1 MEKRVSPVSPTADA
15 SARLRPAE
23 PSSAGAGGRRGTRL
37 VIGLML
43 LGLAAAAT
51 GIWFQWQQTRRC
63 LAFYGGPAS
72 RRISAAATVE
82 LWTLAP
88 GSTSGRLRLV
98 GRKDVSRA
106 RGLVHL
112 RRGLVED
119 ANFSWT
125 DGSDPTGAPASRLP
139 DAGWSCAL
147 AFSDAAEPD
156 RAPTVVAFAFGDA
169 VPATAVA
176 GGRGALTVVGRPG
189 RVSLGR
195 IEAGIQ
201 RWMAA
206 TLQEEDGR

>member
-1 MEKRVSPVSPTADA
+1 
-15 SARLRPAE
+15 
-23 PSSAGAGGRRGTRL
+23 
-37 VIGLML
+37 VIGLVL

-72 RRISAAATVE
+72 RRISAAEAVE

-88 GSTSGRLRLV
+88 GSAPGRLRV
-98 GRKDVSRA
+98 VDRKDVSRA

-119 ANFSWT
+119 ANFSWPAEPA
-125 DGSDPTGAPASRLP
+125 PTGAARRP
-139 DAGWSCAL
+139 DADWTFAL
-147 AFSDAAEPD
+147 AFSDASAPSP
-156 RAPTVVAFAFGDA
+156 APTVVAFAFGDA
-169 VPATAVA
+169 GPAKAVA
-176 GGRGALTVVGRPG
+176 DGRGALTVVGRPG

-201 RWMAA
+201 RWIAA
-206 TLQEEDGR
+206 TLREDDGREEPFFQR

>member
-1 MEKRVSPVSPTADA
+1 M
-15 SARLRPAE
+15 
-23 PSSAGAGGRRGTRL
+23 
-37 VIGLML
+37 IGLVL

-72 RRISAAATVE
+72 RRISAAAAVE

-88 GSTSGRLRLV
+88 GSAPGRLRV
-98 GRKDVSRA
+98 VDRKDVSRA

-119 ANFSWT
+119 ANFSWPAEPA
-125 DGSDPTGAPASRLP
+125 PTGAAAARRP
-139 DAGWSCAL
+139 DADWTFAL
-147 AFSDAAEPD
+147 AFSDAAAPSLE
-156 RAPTVVAFAFGDA
+156 PTVVAFAFGDA
-169 VPATAVA
+169 GPAKAVA
-176 GGRGALTVVGRPG
+176 DARGALTVVGRPG

-201 RWMAA
+201 RWIAA
-206 TLQEEDGR
+206 TLREDDGREEPFFQR